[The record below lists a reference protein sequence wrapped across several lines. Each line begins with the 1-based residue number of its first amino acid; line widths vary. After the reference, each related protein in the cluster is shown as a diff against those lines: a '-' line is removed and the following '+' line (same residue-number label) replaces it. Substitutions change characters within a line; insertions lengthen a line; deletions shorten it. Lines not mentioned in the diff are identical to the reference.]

1 MMDHLTPLVDKAV
14 DLEYKTTS
22 VDHSPVFI
30 NSHEGF
36 GVLSEEIQEALDDLD
51 YIAERIQDML
61 VAIRE
66 QDKYAISH
74 SAYSVY
80 HRAKDAACECVQ
92 VAAMAHKMTVT
103 MKYISKE
110 ENEDV

>member
-14 DLEYKTTS
+14 DLEYKVTS
-22 VDHSPVFI
+22 VEHGQVFT
-30 NSHEGF
+30 NSHEGY
-36 GVLSEEIQEALDDLD
+36 GVLAEEYQEVVDAIECCRDYMQDLLHSIRRHD
-51 YIAERIQDML
+51 RDCIRQD
-61 VAIRE
+61 AIRI
-66 QDKYAISH
+66 YN
-74 SAYSVY
+74 
-80 HRAKDAACECVQ
+80 RAKDAACECVQ

>member
-36 GVLSEEIQEALDDLD
+36 GVLAEEYQEVVDAIECCRDHM
-51 YIAERIQDML
+51 QDML
-61 VAIRE
+61 VNIRRHDRDRIRQE
-66 QDKYAISH
+66 ANRLCDH
-74 SAYSVY
+74 
-80 HRAKDAACECVQ
+80 AKSAACECIQ

-103 MKYISKE
+103 MKYINKE
-110 ENEDV
+110 ENGDV

>member
-51 YIAERIQDML
+51 YIAERMQDML

-66 QDKYAISH
+66 PDSTPSLTARTACTTGRRMPPA
-74 SAYSVY
+74 SASRLPLW
-80 HRAKDAACECVQ
+80 HTR
-92 VAAMAHKMTVT
+92 
-103 MKYISKE
+103 
-110 ENEDV
+110 